1 MSHSIALSRVRYHCL
16 ALSYILYPS
25 HSLATVPHLLSLSGT
40 IRPNLNFETAWI
52 KYFIA
57 KFHISQLVL
66 G

>member
-1 MSHSIALSRVRYHCL
+1 MSRSI
-16 ALSYILYPS
+16 ALSYILYY
-25 HSLATVPHLLSLSGT
+25 SLATVPHLLSLSGT
-40 IRPNLNFETAWI
+40 IRPNLNFETTWT